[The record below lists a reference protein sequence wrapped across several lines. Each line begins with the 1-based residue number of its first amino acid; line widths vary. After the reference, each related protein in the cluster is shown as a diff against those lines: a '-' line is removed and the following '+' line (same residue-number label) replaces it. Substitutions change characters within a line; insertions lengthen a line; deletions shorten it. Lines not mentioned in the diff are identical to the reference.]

1 MTKYIHL
8 KIKSRSLLI
17 VEHNSLSYIGID
29 GLNAVQTIF
38 QTINAIYM
46 YIQRHVIS
54 PVLTNS

>member
-1 MTKYIHL
+1 MTKYIYL

-17 VEHNSLSYIGID
+17 VEHNLLSYIGID

-38 QTINAIYM
+38 QTINAIHM